1 MKELMSEID
10 KILDENNNDPIVLY
24 DENNKETKFD
34 QVAVIPLYEKV
45 YVILKPLTKIV
56 GLADDE
62 ALVFVIEEIDDED
75 CLVIVD
81 DMKLVDEVFKE
92 YYELLKQEG
101 IFPNENA

>member
-10 KILDENNNDPIVLY
+10 KIFDENNNDPIVLY

-45 YVILKPLTKIV
+45 YVILKPLTKIA

-75 CLVIVD
+75 CLVIED
-81 DMKLVDEVFKE
+81 DMKIVDEVFKE